1 MDKVIKG
8 CLKKTKKK
16 ASPKGKALGQAPALP
31 MRLWAEW
38 LKWILLTCGPKIF
51 FVIFLTGALGL
62 RCGEALCIKRE
73 DLALEATI
81 PKAIITGEHKGGR
94 KSPGDVYVRKQHLNK
109 IRKWLRCG
117 ISAVRHKK
125 HKHGRGKKKE
135 IVLKEIYHFPKK
147 GYLFPSRKG
156 AKMPFLH
163 YHAVYD
169 HVRREAP
176 KFLAYLAKAGKQWSP
191 EIAKLRPHSGRATLI
206 TELMGEG
213 LTTAL
218 SMKYARH
225 SPSSYKVHLKYGR
238 LTLSDVKAA
247 CDSTRASNPKRT
259 KYPWADMNTK
269 DLLDCQKQ
277 ITAEL
282 TRRNST

>member
-1 MDKVIKG
+1 MPRLHLTLTNVRK
-8 CLKKTKKK
+8 
-16 ASPKGKALGQAPALP
+16 SGQAWAEWLK
-31 MRLWAEW
+31 LWAEW
-38 LKWILLTCGPKIF
+38 LRKIYF
-51 FVIFLTGALGL
+51 IVFLTGALGL

-94 KSPGDVYVRKQHLNK
+94 KSPGDVYVRKQHLMK
-109 IRKWLRCG
+109 MRKWLRNG
-117 ISAVRHKK
+117 ISCVRRKK
-125 HKHGRGKKKE
+125 HKHGKGKKKE
-135 IVLKEIYHFPKK
+135 ITLKETYTFPKK

-169 HVRREAP
+169 HVRRQAP
-176 KFLAYLAKAGKQWSP
+176 KFLQYLTKAGKEWGP
-191 EIAKLRPHSGRATLI
+191 EVAKLRPHSGRATLI

-218 SMKYARH
+218 SMKFARH
-225 SPSSYKVHLKYGR
+225 SASSYKVHLKYGR
-238 LTLSDVKAA
+238 LTLVDVKAA

-269 DLLDCQKQ
+269 DLLECQKQ
-277 ITAEL
+277 ITTEL
-282 TRRNST
+282 TRRNSA